1 MLKSPNISMLSNF
14 YNCFLSV
21 SGASLIICFQNFQ
34 NPEKLTIGKKLNCLS
49 LYFLSCWENVT
60 HGERNF
66 IELWVESCNAV

>member
-34 NPEKLTIGKKLNCLS
+34 NPEKLYREKTELLIAVFSELL
-49 LYFLSCWENVT
+49 
-60 HGERNF
+60 GECHAWRE
-66 IELWVESCNAV
+66 ELHRTMG